1 MSYKSNSSMSLKQLS
16 KSKET
21 LSTKVSSTESP
32 NRDLI
37 YFEHNAFFL
46 SKLQVFDTKFAES
59 EIESETEDEEYN
71 KSFPQEI
78 LNSPKLH
85 YKEHDISIDQIS
97 TISI

>member
-1 MSYKSNSSMSLKQLS
+1 MSYKSNSSMSFKQLS

-32 NRDLI
+32 NGELI

-71 KSFPQEI
+71 KFPQEI